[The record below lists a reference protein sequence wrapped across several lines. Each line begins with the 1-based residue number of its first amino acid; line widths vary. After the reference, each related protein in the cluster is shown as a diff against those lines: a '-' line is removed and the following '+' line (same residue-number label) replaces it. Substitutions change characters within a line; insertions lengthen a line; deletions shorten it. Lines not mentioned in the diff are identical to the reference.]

1 MKRMRNVLITLACMM
16 ITYIYAS
23 DVGIYQTKDIVAK
36 MESEKNDS
44 EKDQIPSELAVA
56 QHRVL

>member
-16 ITYIYAS
+16 ITYIFAR
-23 DVGIYQTKDIVAK
+23 DAGIYQIKDIVAK

>member
-1 MKRMRNVLITLACMM
+1 MKRMRNVLIILACMT
-16 ITYIYAS
+16 ITYIYAR

-56 QHRVL
+56 QHRVF